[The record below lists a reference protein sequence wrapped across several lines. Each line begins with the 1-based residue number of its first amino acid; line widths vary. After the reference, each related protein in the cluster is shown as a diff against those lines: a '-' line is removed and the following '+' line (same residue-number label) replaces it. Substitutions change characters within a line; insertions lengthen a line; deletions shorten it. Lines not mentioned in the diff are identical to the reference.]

1 MLIDEKEHIHHN
13 PQYVVV
19 STLKSLML
27 KLHEVVN
34 DLGVQ
39 CEQLDK
45 KLEIRSTKLT
55 AYLSENEQQ
64 LKELRKNIEDTKK
77 RIEVVESK
85 LAEVDDFF
93 KETKIKIS
101 IWKKCLL
108 FIKEFPIQIVTF
120 FGALAAIGAYLMKYF
135 GL

>member
-1 MLIDEKEHIHHN
+1 MLIDEKELIHHN
-13 PQYVVV
+13 PHYVVV

-27 KLHEVVN
+27 KLHEAVN

-55 AYLSENEQQ
+55 TYLSENEQQ